1 MRRLKIQ
8 WNNEMVF
15 LIVSVLYGLG
25 TSFLSEGYIQAYMLD
40 LGMSVQQI
48 GLYGTL
54 GNVGALSSYALFSFY
69 KPKNNDY
76 MTPMFV
82 MALGITILPILLA
95 VMSFV
100 PQLAVILLLA
110 SAVHSFALGFR
121 TSCDYCVVPTIMPRA
136 HYGNLSGKCGMIG
149 SGLAALVSAVSASL
163 MAGADAMSGYM
174 TIFMSAAAALLLSAT
189 AIRFYKPTMPSEG
202 VAKKEK
208 GRGRLFSKR
217 TAWILLPHLLR
228 GIATGGFYYFVV
240 VSMQRVTLSA
250 SGSSLIVTIGVVG
263 AMVGCVIFMFLDK
276 RMKTGQITL
285 IGNLIAGLCAVLTAF
300 NTVPAL
306 FFVLYFGYMVFLNVS
321 AYAIPAGVVY
331 SVPADELPFISSM
344 RMLMMSAGSMVFIQ
358 VFSLL
363 MTVLPSWT
371 VMAAAAAVYAAAGVV
386 FKIQYT
392 DALKS

>member
-1 MRRLKIQ
+1 MRKLRIH
-8 WNNEMVF
+8 WGNETVF

-25 TSFLSEGYIQAYMLD
+25 TSFLSEGYIQAYMLE

-54 GNVGALSSYALFSFY
+54 GNVGALSSYALFSFF
-69 KPKNNDY
+69 KPKNNNY
-76 MTPMFV
+76 MTPMFIT
-82 MALGITILPILLA
+82 ALGITILPILLA
-95 VMSFV
+95 VISLA

-136 HYGNLSGKCGMIG
+136 RYGNLSGKCGMIG
-149 SGLAALVSAVSASL
+149 SGLAALVSAVSASV
-163 MAGADAMSGYM
+163 MSGADAMSGYM
-174 TIFMSAAAALLLSAT
+174 TIFLSAAAALLLSAT

-202 VAKKEK
+202 AAQKAEGK
-208 GRGRLFSKR
+208 LFSKR

-240 VSMQRVTLSA
+240 VSMQRVTLPA

-276 RMKTGQITL
+276 RMKTGLITL

-300 NTVPAL
+300 NTTPAL

-358 VFSLL
+358 VFSLM
-363 MTVLPSWT
+363 MTVLPAWT
-371 VMAAAAAVYAAAGVV
+371 VMVAAAAVYATAGVV

-392 DALKS
+392 DALKN